1 MAWVIWLYNSLF
13 RSCGQPNMTNDN
25 LSSEESDFGMRFYA
39 ILTPFIIIIGIFGN
53 TVSLIIFKKRAL
65 RKLSASLYLKAICI
79 SDTCVLLTYVL
90 LDWLFKGLPV
100 VSGGAK
106 VSVVSINGLCQLF
119 LFVSY
124 TFRIISVWL
133 IIVFTFERYVAICHP
148 LQRRLICTRSF
159 SFKLIGCVSI
169 LASIL
174 CLYKPIISSTSNVGT
189 GTAVCSM
196 NHDYRQINWYL
207 DTFYGV
213 CITALPFTIIFFFN
227 TMILRKLVC
236 RKSDMVETLAISRES
251 RMRLEFTF
259 ILLSISTCFVCLNF
273 PYFIVACRRFLQSSQ
288 SEGSD
293 IDNITIKSAQTTE
306 PDRNS
311 LYFTRTIF
319 YFNYAINFFL
329 YCLTGKQY
337 RKYMIQLF
345 CCRKEEPTSSS
356 AYRSGYTT
364 HSYVFQSERNGNATT
379 AV

>member
-1 MAWVIWLYNSLF
+1 
-13 RSCGQPNMTNDN
+13 MTNDN
-25 LSSEESDFGMRFYA
+25 LSTEESEFGIRFYA

-90 LDWLFKGLPV
+90 LDWLFKGLPF

-106 VSVVSINGLCQLF
+106 VSVVNINGLCQLF

-159 SFKLIGCVSI
+159 SFKLIGCVSV
-169 LASIL
+169 LAAIL

-196 NHDYRQINWYL
+196 NDDYRKINWIL
-207 DTFYGV
+207 DSIYGV
-213 CITALPFTIIFFFN
+213 CITALPFTVISFFN

-259 ILLSISTCFVCLNF
+259 ILLSISTCFVCLNL
-273 PYFIVACRRFLQSSQ
+273 PYFIVWCRRFHSMDSLQSSR

-293 IDNITIKSAQTTE
+293 IDNISIKSVQTE

-319 YFNYAINFFL
+319 YLNYAINFFL

-345 CCRKEEPTSSS
+345 CCQKEEPARGS

-364 HSYVFQSERNGNATT
+364 HSYVFQSEKNGNATT